1 MATLPL
7 TDDQVI
13 SLVQQLPP
21 AQKRL
26 VLTTLAAAAGHRRA
40 ERMTQAETQLRAH
53 AATRGLDWD
62 AMDDD
67 ARELF
72 IDDLLR
78 DGAVQ

>member
-13 SLVQQLPP
+13 SL
-21 AQKRL
+21 
-26 VLTTLAAAAGHRRA
+26 AGHRRA